1 MDRPVS
7 CSLIKLQ
14 ASIDELLTPNNSQFV
29 QLHGQLYICR
39 IPNWGLKELKSLPF
53 LTMLQ
58 SGTNTWYT
66 ASTSHV
72 VNNLTSDSGSFNMG
86 KTPGGNRAAIIKDP
100 TTISFQLTDSSII
113 RISSTQQETPP
124 IFLSHCRIQSQ
135 HSHTLYTPIAVPT
148 HTDSLQAWMI
158 LPLCK
163 G

>member
-1 MDRPVS
+1 LS

-14 ASIDELLTPNNSQFV
+14 ASIDELLALDDSKFV

-66 ASTSHV
+66 SSTSHV
-72 VNNLTSDSGSFNMG
+72 VNNLTSDSGSFNMRE
-86 KTPGGNRAAIIKDP
+86 TPGGNRAAIINDP

-135 HSHTLYTPIAVPT
+135 HSPTLYTPIAVPT
-148 HTDSLQAWMI
+148 HRDSLQAWMI